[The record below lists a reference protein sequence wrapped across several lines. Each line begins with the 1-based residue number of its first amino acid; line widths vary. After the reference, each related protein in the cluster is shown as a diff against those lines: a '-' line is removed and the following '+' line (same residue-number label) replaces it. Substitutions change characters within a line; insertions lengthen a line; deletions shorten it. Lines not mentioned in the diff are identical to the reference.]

1 MVICYHPSFVPSNF
15 TEVVTRKP
23 LIKTKPLAKQ
33 LLFGGPSL
41 AKVFL
46 T

>member
-1 MVICYHPSFVPSNF
+1 MVICYYPSFVPSNF
-15 TEVVTRKP
+15 TEVLTRKP
-23 LIKTKPLAKQ
+23 LTKTKPLGKQ
-33 LLFGGPSL
+33 LLFDGPSL